1 MEREKTDQ
9 QANTAPV
16 RFRGSRIGFT
26 KETERRVFFAM
37 TLIMLAAGILY
48 KTGVW

>member
-1 MEREKTDQ
+1 MERKKTDQ
-9 QANTAPV
+9 PADTTPV
-16 RFRGSRIGFT
+16 RFRHSRIGFT

-37 TLIMLAAGILY
+37 TLIMLIAGILY